1 MSKGGKSDSLP
12 PPGPSLLELKTIYEG
27 PGGEASG
34 RFLKKTTI
42 IVTNRTVEIEREGAN
57 VCMTFITL
65 GCWYMFFQTASI
77 EIYEVSANSKFSI
90 PVIKGVCM
98 YARCLLKPLTNTAV
112 LFLQLTRISRLE
124 LQDDVISG
132 VIPGKRCGG
141 KCGGGKFEIDL
152 PEDSPMSIQDLVS
165 NSRSYKSHLF
175 VPAAFCLKLLFL
187 LLIGV
192 VSCLSALFNP
202 SLLVSF

>member
-1 MSKGGKSDSLP
+1 MSRGGKDMP
-12 PPGPSLLELKTIYEG
+12 GPGPSLLELKTIYEG

-77 EIYEVSANSKFSI
+77 EIYE
-90 PVIKGVCM
+90 
-98 YARCLLKPLTNTAV
+98 
-112 LFLQLTRISRLE
+112 LTRISKLE
-124 LQDDVISG
+124 MHNDVITG

-141 KCGGGKFEIDL
+141 RCGGGKFEIDL
-152 PEDSPMSIQDLVS
+152 PDDSPVSINELFQELKVSWESARRDALMGDDDLGWS
-165 NSRSYKSHLF
+165 DEESDYSGDDISDEDDLLMAEEGAMA
-175 VPAAFCLKLLFL
+175 PANVMDKT
-187 LLIGV
+187 V
-192 VSCLSALFNP
+192 
-202 SLLVSF
+202 